1 MEIHRGGAIPSDA
14 KTVEISQPTVQMST
28 GVADYSP
35 ISGMDLSVEYGPRMP
50 LLMHGIPPINIDA
63 WSDYPFFMLG
73 PAAYSEDFLLRDMKH
88 LTTAGEGIGKHS
100 PEVRKVVA
108 ESLKHAPQLLDEYMR
123 S

>member
-28 GVADYSP
+28 GEADYRP

-50 LLMHGIPPINIDA
+50 LLMHGIPPINIEA
-63 WSDYPFFMLG
+63 WSDYPAFMLG
-73 PAAYSEDFLLRDMKH
+73 AAAYSEEFLLRDMKN
-88 LTTAGEGIGKHS
+88 LTKAGEGMLAHS

-108 ESLKHAPQLLDEYMR
+108 ESLKHAPALLHEYMN

>member
-1 MEIHRGGAIPSDA
+1 
-14 KTVEISQPTVQMST
+14 MST

-73 PAAYSEDFLLRDMKH
+73 PAAYSEDFLLRDLKH
-88 LTTAGEGIGKHS
+88 LTKAGEGLDQHS

-108 ESLKHAPQLLDEYMR
+108 ESLKHAPDLLHEYMN